1 MSAAVLDEILKMSVE
16 DRIRLVEEIWETV
29 SSDPGA
35 LPVTD
40 AQKQELDRRLD
51 DLDRNPESGR
61 TWEEFRS
68 ELERKG

>member
-16 DRIRLVEEIWETV
+16 ERIRLVEEIWETV
-29 SSDPGA
+29 SSDPAA

-40 AQKQELDRRLD
+40 AQNQELDRRLE
-51 DLDRNPESGR
+51 DLDRNPEAGR

-68 ELERKG
+68 EL

>member
-51 DLDRNPESGR
+51 DLDRNPEAGR

>member
-1 MSAAVLDEILKMSVE
+1 MSVE
-16 DRIRLVEEIWETV
+16 DRIRLAEEIWETV

-35 LPVTD
+35 VPVTD

-51 DLDRNPESGR
+51 ELDRNPEAGR

>member
-1 MSAAVLDEILKMSVE
+1 MESLSWRGLMSVE
-16 DRIRLVEEIWETV
+16 DRIRLAEEIWETV

-35 LPVTD
+35 VPVTD

-51 DLDRNPESGR
+51 ELDRNPEAGR